1 MKFGTY
7 SKLIKIDHS
16 NRIIVIYKNTVA
28 FLLHK
33 FLFVYLFGFFSS
45 QLHFWFTLNKCLDP
59 YLAHKNERKK
69 GRRNEGRKEERGRK
83 EATECFLYFM
93 CFIVR
98 FASET
103 GSYCVAQD
111 GLKLVILL
119 PQFHSSWHYS
129 LHYQVQPDRTFKC
142 LEPIVSCYAFL
153 LKRQKENPGFSK
165 IDICQKVKTSQT
177 SGMILGISRGPKA
190 TSEQHCLR
198 IFCSVYGLQCQ
209 LSNRHGHS
217 NCTGSRE
224 DQ

>member
-1 MKFGTY
+1 M
-7 SKLIKIDHS
+7 
-16 NRIIVIYKNTVA
+16 R
-28 FLLHK
+28 
-33 FLFVYLFGFFSS
+33 
-45 QLHFWFTLNKCLDP
+45 
-59 YLAHKNERKK
+59 ERKEEEMK
-69 GRRNEGRKEERGRK
+69 EGRKRGEGKKRRGRK

-142 LEPIVSCYAFL
+142 LEPIVSCYTFL
-153 LKRQKENPGFSK
+153 LERQKENPGFSK

-198 IFCSVYGLQCQ
+198 IFCSVYGLQC
-209 LSNRHGHS
+209 
-217 NCTGSRE
+217 
-224 DQ
+224 